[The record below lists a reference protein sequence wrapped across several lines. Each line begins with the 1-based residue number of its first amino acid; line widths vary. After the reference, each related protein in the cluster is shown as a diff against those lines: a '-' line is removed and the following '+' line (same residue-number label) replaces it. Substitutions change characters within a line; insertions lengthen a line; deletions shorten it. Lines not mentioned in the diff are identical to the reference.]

1 MPAYTRGD
9 LSVDA
14 YLVRILA
21 ALCRANGG
29 EIRVKGEIVDMVGE
43 PTALLKEWDT
53 KTQELVLR
61 TGVGS
66 FTEVFRV
73 IPEVRPAREV
83 LAIPRPVRE
92 PPPPPIVGRP
102 TIDDPLE
109 KLFKDGNGDF
119 TRSNTILDDDR
130 VTKLEKERKVKLAAA
145 AIKDYLQK
153 RKAHPEN
160 EL

>member
-1 MPAYTRGD
+1 VSAYSRGE
-9 LSVDA
+9 LSIEA

-21 ALCRANGG
+21 GIVRQNGG
-29 EIRVKGEIVDMVGE
+29 ELRVKGEVVDMVGE

-53 KTQELVLR
+53 QKQEIVLR

-66 FTEVFRV
+66 FTEVFKV
-73 IPEVRPAREV
+73 IPETRPAREV
-83 LAIPRPVRE
+83 LAVPRPVRE
-92 PPPPPIVGRP
+92 PPRPIVGAP
-102 TIDDPLE
+102 TSAEDPLE

-130 VTKLEKERKVKLAAA
+130 VSKLEKERKVKLAAA

>member
-1 MPAYTRGD
+1 MSAYTRGE
-9 LSVDA
+9 LSIDA

-21 ALCRANGG
+21 ALCQQSGG
-29 EIRVKGEIVDMVGE
+29 ELRVKGELVDKIGE
-43 PTALLKEWDT
+43 PTALLKEWDSV
-53 KTQELVLR
+53 KQELVLR
-61 TGVGS
+61 TGMGTFV
-66 FTEVFRV
+66 EVYRV
-73 IPEVRPAREV
+73 NPETRPAREV
-83 LAIPRPVRE
+83 LAVPRPVRE
-92 PPPPPIVGRP
+92 PPRPIVGAP
-102 TIDDPLE
+102 TSAEDPLE

-130 VTKLEKERKVKLAAA
+130 VSKLEKERKVKLAAA

>member
-1 MPAYTRGD
+1 
-9 LSVDA
+9 
-14 YLVRILA
+14 
-21 ALCRANGG
+21 
-29 EIRVKGEIVDMVGE
+29 VKGEIVDMVGE

-92 PPPPPIVGRP
+92 PPSPPIVGRP

-130 VTKLEKERKVKLAAA
+130 VAKLEKERKVKLAAA